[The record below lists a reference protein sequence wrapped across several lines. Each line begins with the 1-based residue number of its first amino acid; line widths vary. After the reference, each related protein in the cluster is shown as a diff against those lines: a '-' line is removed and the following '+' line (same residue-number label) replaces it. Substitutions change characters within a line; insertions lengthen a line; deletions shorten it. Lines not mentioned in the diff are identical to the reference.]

1 MTYEEA
7 FAILRD
13 TPIDIRIPWNC
24 EIYTQYATAQS
35 IALDCIEKQI
45 PKKPM
50 VSKIVM
56 FSITNGERKEEIV
69 SHYHCPVC
77 GRIVYEYDCCA
88 DNNCRQKIDWSDAE

>member
-1 MTYEEA
+1 MTYEEVKKICDSMWQA
-7 FAILRD
+7 DLLNA
-13 TPIDIRIPWNC
+13 DIQKVR
-24 EIYTQYATAQS
+24 E
-35 IALDCIEKQI
+35 ALEKQT

-50 VSKIVM
+50 VSKIVI

-69 SHYHCPVC
+69 SHYYHCPVC